1 MRTLLLFDT
10 TLVTLVVLG
19 QICWAEDFSKQPSP
33 LQSLSVVQLD
43 PYPST
48 DSHAPFP
55 ALLSQVHSLLT
66 LKTSYMAPL
75 NKPTRLKDLR
85 PEAEEHRTQS
95 VLAVSSLFQG
105 TLLGEG
111 ELAYTPSDPQSVEG
125 RGNTQSGLLRLRLSG
140 TQGGLRYGI
149 TYRTA
154 GKYFVNLPDQATRE
168 VWGEWGV
175 GVARIRSSLTETWNN
190 VDKDPTQS
198 RLTQTQERVSLAI
211 TPLGWPEFSLA
222 FARSSIAS
230 SLEPQGVLPQR
241 NQVDTVEGALSYT
254 SATWTTKLSSLYSL
268 NNDRLRAGAETVGL
282 THALSG
288 SYRPTTSLMI
298 APSLSWRED
307 WQRWSGVQINTASA
321 SLSLSYTPSTVFN
334 LTTVGS
340 WSQAHSSDRLVNG
353 STYNAKSVYTWTY
366 QTGPVRRSLSFEAG
380 YAHSVD
386 VINRALS
393 TEDLS
398 GLLRLQVAG
407 F

>member
-1 MRTLLLFDT
+1 MRKLLLFGT

-19 QICWAEDFSKQPSP
+19 QISWAEDFPKPP
-33 LQSLSVVQLD
+33 FVLQSLSVVQLD

-48 DSHAPFP
+48 DSHASFP
-55 ALLSQVHSLLT
+55 ALLSPVQSLLT
-66 LKTSYMAPL
+66 LKTSYMASL
-75 NKPTRLKDLR
+75 NKPARLKDLR
-85 PEAEEHRTQS
+85 PEGEEHRTQS
-95 VLAVSSLFQG
+95 VLATSSLFQG

-111 ELAYTPSDPQSVEG
+111 ELAYTSPDPQSVEG
-125 RGNTQSGLLRLRLSG
+125 RGNSQYGLLRLGLSG
-140 TQGGLRYGI
+140 THGGLRYGI

-175 GVARIRSSLTETWNN
+175 GVARIRSSFTETWNN
-190 VDKDPTQS
+190 VEKDPTRS

-211 TPLGWPEFSLA
+211 APPAWPELSLA

-268 NNDRLRAGAETVGL
+268 NSDRLRGGAETVGL

-307 WQRWSGVQINTASA
+307 WQRWSGVQIDTASA
-321 SLSLSYTPSTVFN
+321 SLSLSYTPSTEFT

-340 WSQAHSSDRLVNG
+340 WSQAHSSDQLVDRRA
-353 STYNAKSVYTWTY
+353 YNAKSVFTWTY
-366 QTGPVRRSLSFEAG
+366 QGGLVRRSLSFEAG
-380 YAHSVD
+380 YAHSLD
-386 VINRALS
+386 AINRALS

-398 GLLRLQVAG
+398 GLLRLQVTG
-407 F
+407 L